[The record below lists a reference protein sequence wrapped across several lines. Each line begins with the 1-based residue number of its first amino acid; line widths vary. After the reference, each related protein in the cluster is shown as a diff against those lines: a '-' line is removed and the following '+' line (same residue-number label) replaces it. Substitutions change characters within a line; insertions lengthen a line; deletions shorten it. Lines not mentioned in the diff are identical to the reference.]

1 MYLVRLK
8 NFLLEETEYMKM
20 LPDIICNEVRHF
32 INKTAGYPVKYLD
45 TRLSLTIKL
54 TAIIRSMTLQKPPKY
69 AGTAAWLVASRIL
82 TPDTSSDSVPSHIG
96 TFLCTII
103 LFVP

>member
-1 MYLVRLK
+1 MYLVRLR

-54 TAIIRSMTLQKPPKY
+54 TAIIRSTTLQKPPKY
-69 AGTAAWLVASRIL
+69 AGTAAWLDASRIL